1 MINREF
7 QKVSV
12 VSFTTG
18 KDAFGIKRNNGS
30 TSRTVDMVVKIYQQ
44 QNTSDARYVNVTDI
58 GLTYDKDINDANQ
71 IVVGEDTY
79 DVLYVIPS
87 NRLNQILM
95 KRVK

>member
-7 QKVSV
+7 QEVQV
-12 VSFTTG
+12 VSFATG
-18 KDAFGIKRNNGS
+18 KDAYGIKRKSGDS
-30 TSRTVDMVVKIYQQ
+30 SRTVQMVVKIYQQ
-44 QNTSDARYVNVTDI
+44 QNTSDARYVDVTDI
-58 GLTYDKDINDANQ
+58 GLTYDKEISDANQ
-71 IVVGEDTY
+71 IVVGEHTY

>member
-7 QKVSV
+7 QKVQV
-12 VSFTTG
+12 VSFATG
-18 KDAFGIKRNNGS
+18 KDAYGIKRKNGE
-30 TSRTVDMVVKIYQQ
+30 TSRTVEMVIKIYQQ
-44 QNTSDARYVNVTDI
+44 QNTSDARYVDVTDI
-58 GLTYDKDINDANQ
+58 GLTYDNEISDKNQ
-71 IVVGEDTY
+71 IVVGENTY